1 MANKTIV
8 YGDIISSEQRRQIEK
23 SHSASRDL
31 VCWYGDTRLFDTG
44 GSATLVFVD
53 LDNPVFSSA
62 DFLLSVATAGENV
75 KVVGKADHADLDE
88 TLRVSK
94 LGVSELLTA
103 EQCLERLDGFLN
115 ELENRQGGS
124 RARASRFGIA
134 ALRGESRQMSEIRQ
148 TMALLS
154 DVDFPSALIL
164 GDTGTGKSLVC
175 KILHNTGVRSNHNL
189 VEVNCSAIPDE
200 LFESELFGHAK
211 GAFTGAKTEKVGL
224 FEFAQKGTLFLDEVG
239 NLSASAQGK
248 LLKILEDKKLRRV
261 GDVGE
266 RDVDVRVVAAT
277 NLNLEKAIED
287 GRFRQDLY
295 FRLNLLTIE
304 IPPLRERPQDI
315 PEIVEY
321 YLNFYS
327 TIYGKPDLTIIRTAV
342 DEMQQYS
349 WPGNV
354 RELCNIV
361 ERAVLLAKTDTIEL
375 NDVKAALSKGRISA
389 SDRRQIVLEIPPQ
402 GLSLQEIEQNVVKQ
416 VLNVC
421 GWNKSEAAKF
431 LKISRPRLR
440 RILEREGV
448 EQNRRSD

>member
-1 MANKTIV
+1 MANKTII
-8 YGDIISSEQRRQIEK
+8 YGDIISTEQRRQIEQD
-23 SHSASRDL
+23 HSASRDL
-31 VCWYGDTRLFDTG
+31 VCWYGDTRLFETE
-44 GSATLVFVD
+44 GSVALVFVD

-75 KVVGKADHADLDE
+75 KVVGKSDSANLDE
-88 TLRVSK
+88 ALRVSK
-94 LGVSELLTA
+94 LGVSELLTPG
-103 EQCLERLDGFLN
+103 QCLERLDGFLN
-115 ELENRQGGS
+115 ELENKQSGPE
-124 RARASRFGIA
+124 AKTSRFGIA
-134 ALRGESRQMSEIRQ
+134 ALRGESRQMAEIRQ
-148 TMALLS
+148 IIALLS

-164 GDTGTGKSLVC
+164 GDTGTGKSLIC

-211 GAFTGAKTEKVGL
+211 GAFTGARTEKVGL
-224 FEFAQKGTLFLDEVG
+224 FEYAQKGTLFLDEVG

-261 GDVGE
+261 GDVDE
-266 RDVDVRVVAAT
+266 RDIDIRVVAAT
-277 NLNLEKAIED
+277 NLNLEKAIDE
-287 GRFRQDLY
+287 GRFRRDLY

-315 PEIVEY
+315 PEIVEH
-321 YLNFYS
+321 YLSFYS
-327 TIYGKPDLTIIRTAV
+327 TIYGKPDLTINQAAV
-342 DEMQQYS
+342 DEMQQYA

-354 RELCNIV
+354 RELCNII
-361 ERAVLLAKTDTIEL
+361 ERAVLLAKADSIDL

-389 SDRRQIVLEIPPQ
+389 ADRRRIVLEIPPQ
-402 GLSLQEIEQNVVKQ
+402 GVSLQEIEQSVIKQ
-416 VLNVC
+416 VLNMC

-448 EQNRRSD
+448 EQNRRSS